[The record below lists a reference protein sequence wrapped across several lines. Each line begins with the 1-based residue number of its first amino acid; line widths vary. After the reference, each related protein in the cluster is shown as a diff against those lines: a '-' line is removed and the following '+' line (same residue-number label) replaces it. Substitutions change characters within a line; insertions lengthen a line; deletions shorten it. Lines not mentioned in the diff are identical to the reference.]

1 MHNPFEP
8 YELQFSQ
15 EERKKLI
22 AKTIKELR
30 TAKNL
35 QQKELCEIM
44 QIPQT
49 TYNGYEKGRSEPPI
63 EFLVRLSFFYG
74 VDMNFITQRNFF
86 NKTEADAFK
95 NIAEQKIEIAKLKER
110 LSQDNSRSDEETKA
124 IIAALD
130 GMSSLLDIAETKVP
144 KAYEMLESKDDE

>member
-110 LSQDNSRSDEETKA
+110 LSQDNSRRILESFLLYHDPIG
-124 IIAALD
+124 IIKKSLYLD
-130 GMSSLLDIAETKVP
+130 GPRACYAE
-144 KAYEMLESKDDE
+144 